1 MINHLIYGI
10 GAFILSFGCINSQF
24 KKSILNSL
32 LEFTGFI
39 LMLGA
44 YLI

>member
-10 GAFILSFGCINSQF
+10 GALILSFGCINSQF
-24 KKSILNSL
+24 KKSILNPL
-32 LEFTGFI
+32 LEFIGFI
-39 LMLGA
+39 LMVVA